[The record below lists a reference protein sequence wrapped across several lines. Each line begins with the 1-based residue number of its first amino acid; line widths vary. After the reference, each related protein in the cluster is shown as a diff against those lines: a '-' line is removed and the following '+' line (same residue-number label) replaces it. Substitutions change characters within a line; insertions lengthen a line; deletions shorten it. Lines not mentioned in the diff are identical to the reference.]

1 MGPLQCRRTAA
12 PCGST
17 WTPSSSTSGPA
28 SRSTGSSGTRFGGR
42 SWRGDCAR
50 GSGSP
55 PRGLAGSLGVG
66 RNTVASAYD
75 QLTSEGYLVPSVGSG
90 TRVSRT
96 LPERLLNAPRP
107 GPTPAGRRRRRPLA
121 FVGPRPGDR
130 RIRAPAG
137 PRWRPARAVP
147 AARPRARRL
156 PARGLGAADL
166 PSAETAA
173 ARPVRPGRLARLSA
187 PARGRGR
194 IPGGVAGS
202 AARPTTSSSPP
213 GCSRGST

>member
-1 MGPLQCRRTAA
+1 MGPLQCRRTAV
-12 PCGST
+12 PGGST

-50 GSGSP
+50 GAGPLHARARRLARGRAEHRRVGLRPAHVGGLLGGVGGFRHAGLADP
-55 PRGLAGSLGVG
+55 PRAPAERPEAGP
-66 RNTVASAYD
+66 D
-75 QLTSEGYLVPSVGSG
+75 
-90 TRVSRT
+90 
-96 LPERLLNAPRP
+96 PR
-107 GPTPAGRRRRRPLA
+107 AGRRRRRPLA

-130 RIRAPAG
+130 RIRASAG

-147 AARPRARRL
+147 AACPRARRL
-156 PARGLGAADL
+156 PGEAWERLTARRQKRLPRDLFARVDSLGYRPGEAVAGYLGA
-166 PSAETAA
+166 S
-173 ARPVRPGRLARLSA
+173 R
-187 PARGRGR
+187 
-194 IPGGVAGS
+194 GS